1 MFLHRFADSTVEM
14 GEMVDKGAGE
24 DVKGNQGD
32 PLGVGEAA
40 EQVAQRG
47 HLDWGLENIQM
58 SVREA
63 TSVELRSPDSTD

>member
-24 DVKGNQGD
+24 DVKGDQGG

-40 EQVAQRG
+40 EKAAQRG
-47 HLDWGLENIQM
+47 HLDWGLENVQM
-58 SVREA
+58 NAREA
-63 TSVELRSPDSTD
+63 TSVELRSPDSID

>member
-24 DVKGNQGD
+24 DVKGDQGG
-32 PLGVGEAA
+32 PLDVAEAA
-40 EQVAQRG
+40 EKAAQRG

-58 SVREA
+58 QGKPPLSN
-63 TSVELRSPDSTD
+63 

>member
-24 DVKGNQGD
+24 DVKGNQGG
-32 PLGVGEAA
+32 PLGVAEAA
-40 EQVAQRG
+40 EKVAQRG

-58 SVREA
+58 LGKPPLSI
-63 TSVELRSPDSTD
+63 